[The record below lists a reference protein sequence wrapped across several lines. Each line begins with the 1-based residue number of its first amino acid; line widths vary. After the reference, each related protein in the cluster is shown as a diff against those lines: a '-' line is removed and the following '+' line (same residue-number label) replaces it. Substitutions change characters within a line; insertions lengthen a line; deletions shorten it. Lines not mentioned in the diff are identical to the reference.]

1 MIIIVTGTPGTGKT
15 TFARKLSSELNCE
28 AIGTSRLAVELGL
41 VERDPTGRATR
52 VLLPDSGR
60 RLARH
65 ICDID
70 RTVGCLIVETTY
82 ADLLL
87 EDECINSST
96 VLIVLLRA
104 HPSILLDRL
113 ARRGW
118 PPGKVLE
125 NVEAELVNA
134 VGASLSAYA
143 DETVEVDTS
152 LSTPSDTVDMMF
164 YKLEV
169 WDWNTGIRIDWTRD
183 SEALETVSR
192 LSLSVDLDQYRLPL

>member
-15 TFARKLSSELNCE
+15 TFARTLASEFNCE
-28 AIGTSRLAVELGL
+28 TIGTSRLAFELGL
-41 VERDPTGRATR
+41 VERDPTGRDTH
-52 VLLPDSGR
+52 VLLPDSGSK
-60 RLARH
+60 LARQV
-65 ICDID
+65 CNID
-70 RTVGCLIVETTY
+70 SNVGCLIVETTY

-87 EDECINSST
+87 EEECINSST
-96 VLIVLLRA
+96 VLIVLLRT
-104 HPSILLDRL
+104 HPSILLERL

-125 NVEAELVNA
+125 NVEAELTNS

-152 LSTPSDTVDMMF
+152 LATPTDAVDMMF

-192 LSLSVDLDQYRLPL
+192 LSLSIDLDQYRLPL

>member
-1 MIIIVTGTPGTGKT
+1 MTGTPGTGKT

-28 AIGTSRLAVELGL
+28 TISTSRLAVELGL
-41 VERDPTGRATR
+41 VERDPTGRATH
-52 VLLPDSGR
+52 VLLPGAGG

-87 EDECINSST
+87 EDECINSGT

-125 NVEAELVNA
+125 NVEAELANA

-192 LSLSVDLDQYRLPL
+192 LSLSIDLDQYRLPL